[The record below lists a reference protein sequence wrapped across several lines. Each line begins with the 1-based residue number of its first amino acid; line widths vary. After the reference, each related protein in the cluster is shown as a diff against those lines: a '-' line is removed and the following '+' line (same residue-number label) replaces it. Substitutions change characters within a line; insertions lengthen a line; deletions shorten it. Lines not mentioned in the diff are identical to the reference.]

1 MRPENNLQYDI
12 AIIGGGMVGQAFA
25 LSMIHTD
32 LKIVIIEPNQPN
44 PTLQDKFHI
53 RVSAITSKSEA
64 LLKNIGVWDLI
75 KRKYAFTDTHVW
87 DQNSHGSLDFH
98 KEDEGINQLGYII
111 ENDAMQSAM
120 YRALKETHVEF
131 IHTKLTAIHKID
143 NGYQF
148 DLDSNQQI
156 TCGLLIGADGARSN
170 VRELSGIEYVEN
182 NYQQRAIVCN
192 IESSQSFQSTTW
204 QRFLSDSIIALLPLS
219 EHQASVVWSAE
230 NHLAD
235 ELMQFSAEQFADRLA
250 QGVEYKFG
258 RFKVASNIQ
267 AFPLIERSAQDY
279 VKHNLALIGDAA
291 HNIHPLAGQGVNLG
305 FSDVAE
311 LSRQL
316 QSNNKPLGDYL
327 VLRKYAR
334 ARRLDNELMAK
345 TMTGLN
351 WIYKEN
357 NEPLRWLRGFGMNL
371 INESPTLKSFLQ
383 KQASGNA
390 LFNI

>member
-1 MRPENNLQYDI
+1 MNFENNLQYDI
-12 AIIGGGMVGQAFA
+12 AIVGGGMVGQAFA
-25 LSMIHTD
+25 LSMSNKE
-32 LKIVIIEPNQPN
+32 LKIAIIEPNHPS
-44 PTLQDKFHI
+44 PKLQDKCHA
-53 RVSAITSKSEA
+53 RVSAITPKSEA
-64 LLKNIGVWDLI
+64 LLKSMGVWALI
-75 KRKYAFTDTHVW
+75 ERKCAFTDTHVW

-98 KEDEGINQLGYII
+98 KEDEGINQLGHII
-111 ENDAMQSAM
+111 ENDAIQSAM
-120 YRALKETHVEF
+120 YTVLEKTHVEF
-131 IHTKLTAIHKID
+131 VRTKLTAIHKID
-143 NGYQF
+143 HGYQL

-156 TCGLLIGADGARSN
+156 TCNLLIGADGARSN
-170 VRELSGIEYVEN
+170 VRELAGIEFNEN
-182 NYQQRAIVCN
+182 NYQQKAIVCN
-192 IESSQSFQSTTW
+192 IESPQSFQNTTW

-219 EHQASVVWSAE
+219 EYQASIVWSAE

-235 ELMQFSAEQFADRLA
+235 ELMQLSSKQFADRLS

-258 RFKVASNIQ
+258 RFKVISNIQ

-305 FSDVAE
+305 FSDVGE
-311 LSRQL
+311 LSQQL
-316 QSNNKPLGDYL
+316 QTNNQPLGDYL

-334 ARRLDNELMAK
+334 ARRLNNELMAK

-371 INESPTLKSFLQ
+371 INQSPALKSFFQ
-383 KQASGNA
+383 KHA
-390 LFNI
+390 LGDV

>member
-1 MRPENNLQYDI
+1 MHPENNLQYGI

-25 LSMIHTD
+25 LSMINKG
-32 LKIVIIEPNQPN
+32 LKITIIEPNHPN
-44 PTLQDKFHI
+44 PKLQDKYHT
-53 RVSAITSKSEA
+53 RVSAITPKSET
-64 LLKNIGVWDLI
+64 LLKNIGVWGLI

-98 KEDEGINQLGYII
+98 KEDEGVNQLGYIV
-111 ENDAMQSAM
+111 ENDALQSAM
-120 YRALKETHVEF
+120 YTALEKTHIEF
-131 IHTKLTAIHKID
+131 ICTKLTAIHKIND
-143 NGYQF
+143 GYQL
-148 DLDSNQQI
+148 DLDNNQKI
-156 TCGLLIGADGARSN
+156 TCSLLIGADGAKSH
-170 VRELSGIEYVEN
+170 VRELAGIEFNEN
-182 NYQQRAIVCN
+182 NYQQKAIVCN
-192 IESSQSFQSTTW
+192 IESLQSFQNTTW

-219 EHQASVVWSAE
+219 EHQASIVWSAE

-235 ELMQFSAEQFADRLA
+235 ELMQLSAELFADRLA

-258 RFKVASNIQ
+258 RFKVVSNIQ

-279 VKHNLALIGDAA
+279 VKHNLALVGDAA

-305 FSDVAE
+305 FSDVSE
-311 LSRQL
+311 LSKQL
-316 QSNNKPLGDYL
+316 HTNDKPLGDYL

-334 ARRLDNELMAK
+334 AKRLDNELMAK

-383 KQASGNA
+383 KQASGNTP
-390 LFNI
+390 FNI